1 MVVDM
6 DHTEAWVTLDLISCI
21 GPKSAQRLL
30 EIFKTPENIL
40 SAPISKIKE
49 TGFLNAA
56 QLKSLAGGPDREA
69 VEKAFTALKAHGAR
83 AVGFD
88 DPSYPEVLKQIEDP
102 PLVLYVKG
110 SLADLEPAVAI
121 VGTRAPSHYGRETA
135 FSLARDLSAK
145 GVTVVSGLAR
155 GIDTAAHE
163 GALEGMASTVAVLG
177 SGIDV
182 IYPPEN
188 AGLAEKI
195 AHRGA
200 VISENPPGTFPDPGN
215 FPRRN
220 RIISALSSGVVVVE
234 AAYRSGALITSR
246 LAMEQGKTV
255 MAVPGQITNVRSQ
268 GPHHLIR
275 QGAALVRDADDV
287 LMEIAPQVKRAI
299 GITETLLQ
307 PSDEIVELT
316 GGDAL
321 SIEDIAR
328 ELGLDVVEA
337 AKRVSM
343 LELAGKIVRIE
354 GNRFTARSTNE

>member
-1 MVVDM
+1 M
-6 DHTEAWVTLDLISCI
+6 DRTEAWVTLDLISSI
-21 GPKSAQRLL
+21 GPKSVQRLL
-30 EIFKTPENIL
+30 DIFKTPENIL
-40 SAPISKIKE
+40 DAPISKVKE

-56 QLKSLAGGPDREA
+56 QLKSLAAGADSEA
-69 VEKAFTALKAHGAR
+69 VQKAFAALRAHDAR
-83 AVGFD
+83 AVGLD
-88 DPSYPEVLKQIEDP
+88 DPSYPEALKQIDDP
-102 PLVLYVKG
+102 PLVLYVRG
-110 SLADLEPAVAI
+110 SLADIEPGVAI

-135 FSLARDLSAK
+135 FLMARDLSAK
-145 GVTVVSGLAR
+145 GVTIISGLAR

-163 GALEGMASTVAVLG
+163 GALEGMANTIAVLG

-195 AHRGA
+195 VRRGA

-220 RIISALSSGVVVVE
+220 RIISALSAGVVVVE
-234 AAYRSGALITSR
+234 AAHRSGALITSR
-246 LAMEQGKTV
+246 FAMEQGKTV
-255 MAVPGQITNVRSQ
+255 MAVPGQVTNVRTQ

-275 QGAALVRDADDV
+275 QGASLVRDADDV
-287 LMEIAPQVKRAI
+287 LMEIAPQVKRAV
-299 GITETLLQ
+299 GTTETMMR

-328 ELGLDVVEA
+328 ELNLDIVEA
-337 AKRVSM
+337 AKKVSM
-343 LELAGKIVRIE
+343 LELAGQIVRIE
-354 GNRFTARSTNE
+354 GNRFMARSTNE